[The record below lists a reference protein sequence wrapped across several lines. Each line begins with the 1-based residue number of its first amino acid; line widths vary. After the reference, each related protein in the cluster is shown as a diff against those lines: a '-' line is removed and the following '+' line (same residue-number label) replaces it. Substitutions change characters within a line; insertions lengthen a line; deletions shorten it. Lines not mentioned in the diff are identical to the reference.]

1 MNNAKYTQEKTQ
13 KNRSLS
19 KIGLYNQKVE
29 DFLQGKTLTPLEQ
42 MAIKLFQDNAQRNR
56 LSEQIYNKKVEEFN
70 ATHGFL
76 LYKKGKT
83 YEKAL
88 NTAYYSYIN
97 YPYID
102 TQAFRETMEKY
113 RQYVHN
119 YNERVAEENRDIED
133 YNATVELHYSLSD
146 TDKLLKKEFQ
156 KKNSGKYT
164 RDYNKLV
171 EEKNKNLGIDII
183 PKKKIQTI
191 KYTTEQIFDKLLGF
205 YVNSLKKRNA
215 YYLEMN
221 KPTSCSKTAMPKL
234 KVNQYFLAN
243 HKLKDVQRFDISKR
257 TVQNH
262 IKRLLEAGV
271 LTDYT
276 FHGQALPISVRF
288 NTKILTVFDGNP
300 PKSLKSENE
309 LFNDLIMQTL
319 PNNRNT
325 TGTFLKEKEI
335 KGFASKTKCGTT
347 SSASLCSSNESGTT
361 SSAIQCPADG
371 FYKNTT
377 GASNEISKGGGQKI
391 SPKFPKTTNKIE
403 LLTDNFLIKH
413 QDEQLLAELLA
424 SNYYEKYKGLRYD
437 YLKNVAMYG
446 LLSSEEFKAVL
457 IQDFIKSSAKIW
469 KNHSVY
475 VGEWKKTINYLK
487 DEIFKGIT
495 QKETMIKKLK
505 EYRWKLEFARKWFAK
520 HKEITALYPSLY
532 FDRTREKSF
541 EIGFFGLHKIWRK
554 HLEIKKSQENN
565 KKEAIYNGN
574 RRKHRLSAQ
583 KKYGNAILK
592 FHLGKMSTQK
602 LFDYVQNNLPPEYLD
617 LLAKSINNNL
627 G

>member
-1 MNNAKYTQEKTQ
+1 MENAKHTQEQTQ
-13 KNRSLS
+13 KSTNLTG
-19 KIGLYNQKVE
+19 IGLYNQKVE
-29 DFLQGKTLTPLEQ
+29 DFLQGKPLSPIQQ
-42 MAIKLFQDNAQRNR
+42 MAIKLFKDNAQRNR
-56 LSEQIYNKKVEEFN
+56 LSEMSYNKEVEQFN
-70 ATHGFL
+70 AEHGYL

-83 YEKAL
+83 HEKSL
-88 NTAYYSYIN
+88 NTEYYNYIN

-113 RQYVHN
+113 RQYVYN
-119 YNERVAEENRDIED
+119 YNKKVEEENRDIED
-133 YNATVELHYSLSD
+133 YNATAETHYSLSD

-191 KYTTEQIFDKLLGF
+191 KYSTEQIFDKLLGF
-205 YVNSLKKRNA
+205 YVNSLKKHNA

-221 KPTSCSKTAMPKL
+221 KSTSCSKTAMPKL

-262 IKRLLEAGV
+262 IKRLLEAGI

-276 FHGQALPISVRF
+276 FHGQASPISVRF

-309 LFNDLIMQTL
+309 IFNGLIVKTL
-319 PNNRNT
+319 PNNWNT
-325 TGTFLKEKEI
+325 RTFLKEKEI
-335 KGFASKTKCGTT
+335 KGFANSKTKKGTPT
-347 SSASLCSSNESGTT
+347 ANSF
-361 SSAIQCPADG
+361 QCPADG
-371 FYKNTT
+371 YKNTT
-377 GASNEISKGGGQKI
+377 GASSEIPKGGGRKI
-391 SPKFPKTTNKIE
+391 LPKFPQSTKKIE
-403 LLTDNFLIKH
+403 ILTDNFLIKH
-413 QDEQLLAELLA
+413 QEEQLLAELLA
-424 SNYYEKYKGLRYD
+424 SNYYERYTGLRYD
-437 YLKNVAMYG
+437 YLKTVAMYG

-475 VGEWKKTINYLK
+475 VGEWKKTINYLNK
-487 DEIFKGIT
+487 VLFKGLT
-495 QKETMIKKLK
+495 NNETMIKKLE
-505 EYRWKLEFARKWFAK
+505 EYRWKLNFARKWFLK
-520 HKEITALYPSLY
+520 HKEITALYPSMY
-532 FDRTREKSF
+532 FDTTRQKSF
-541 EIGFFGLHKIWRK
+541 EVGFFGLHKIWRK
-554 HLEIKKSQENN
+554 HLEIKKSQEND
-565 KKEAIYNGN
+565 KKEAVYNGN
-574 RRKHRLSAQ
+574 KRKHRLSAQ

-592 FHLGKMSTQK
+592 FHLGKMSFEK
-602 LFDYVQNNLPPEYLD
+602 LFDYVQNNLPAEYLD
-617 LLAKSINNNL
+617 LLAKSVNNNL
-627 G
+627 A